1 MSLLPVNPNK
11 VAINLLK
18 NTNIKELP
26 NDEKSP
32 ISKSVSIIDNAQ
44 QDTDD
49 DSLKVLAGSS
59 KYSLGSSNMDDAS
72 TRGSIKTT
80 DGNKKPFGKTF
91 KRVYKK
97 IFKKQYTKS
106 ITQLETQSIPNN
118 PINMNSDMSPKRN
131 INYRGQLPNIK
142 GNPTFTV
149 FKISIFAAFI
159 NTTLSPSSPSLI
171 AIKYL
176 EELQDRFSLD

>member
-97 IFKKQYTKS
+97 IFKS
-106 ITQLETQSIPNN
+106 NTQN
-118 PINMNSDMSPKRN
+118 
-131 INYRGQLPNIK
+131 QLLN
-142 GNPTFTV
+142 
-149 FKISIFAAFI
+149 
-159 NTTLSPSSPSLI
+159 
-171 AIKYL
+171 
-176 EELQDRFSLD
+176 